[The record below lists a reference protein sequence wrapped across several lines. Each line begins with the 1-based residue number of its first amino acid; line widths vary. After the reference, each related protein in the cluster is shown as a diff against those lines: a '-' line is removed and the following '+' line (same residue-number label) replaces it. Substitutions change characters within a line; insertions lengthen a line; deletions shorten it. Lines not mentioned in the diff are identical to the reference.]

1 MPRTT
6 TTAALPSTAE
16 VWSGV
21 VSRLSYDPAEQ
32 LNTFHESCGRWAA
45 DPGRLALVVRHAD
58 GSSQRWTYAEL
69 SRAAASAS
77 SVMASMGL
85 RRGDRVASVLSR
97 QVESWVVAL
106 AAWRS
111 GITVVPLF
119 VGFGAEAL
127 RTRLRTA
134 RTSAVVV
141 DHRWRAAVDDALS
154 GLDQECAVLTVAGPD
169 GAGLQRG
176 DWSFWERLEAAVQVP
191 DAVRTSADEP
201 ATLMFTSGTTSEPKA
216 CVLPHSGF
224 LSLVPFV
231 EHVFAVGA
239 GDVLFGTSDPGWSY
253 GLYTS
258 GCVVMSLGI
267 PRVLYTGD
275 FDPQAW
281 LDVIEAES
289 VTYAVGAPTAF
300 RRLLTA
306 ARERGMPAGLR
317 GASTAGEPLDPETV
331 AAWRELGG
339 TDIRDGYGLTEVG
352 MVLGNLG
359 DPPLPVEPGLLAGAV
374 PGFEVEL
381 LDADGRPVAAG
392 ERGVLAIERPAFQLS
407 TGYDNASEAWQARW
421 QDDRFVTD
429 DLFTRDEHGRFAF
442 AGRVDDVI
450 VTAGYNV
457 GPAEVEAVL
466 LEHPGVLEAAVVA
479 SPDPDRGS
487 VVRAVLVVGDTA
499 GPDLTAQL
507 QDLVRRRV
515 GRHAYP
521 RLVEYVDALPRTA
534 TGKIMRATLRAA
546 DPREG

>member
-1 MPRTT
+1 MPRTI
-6 TTAALPSTAE
+6 TTAALPSAAE
-16 VWSGV
+16 VWLGV

-45 DPGRLALVVRHAD
+45 DPGRLALVVCHAD

-77 SVMASMGL
+77 SVLASMGL

-134 RTSAVVV
+134 RASAVVV

-407 TGYDNASEAWQARW
+407 TGYDNAPEAWQARW

-442 AGRVDDVI
+442 AGRADDVI

>member
-6 TTAALPSTAE
+6 TTAALPSAAE
-16 VWSGV
+16 VWLGV

-77 SVMASMGL
+77 SVLASMGL

-134 RTSAVVV
+134 RASAVVV

-176 DWSFWERLEAAVQVP
+176 DWSFWERLEAAIQVP

-275 FDPQAW
+275 FEPQAW

-392 ERGVLAIERPAFQLS
+392 ERGVLAIDRPAFQLS
-407 TGYDNASEAWQARW
+407 TGYDNAPEAWQARW

-429 DLFTRDEHGRFAF
+429 DLFTRDDHGRFAF

-546 DPREG
+546 DPREA